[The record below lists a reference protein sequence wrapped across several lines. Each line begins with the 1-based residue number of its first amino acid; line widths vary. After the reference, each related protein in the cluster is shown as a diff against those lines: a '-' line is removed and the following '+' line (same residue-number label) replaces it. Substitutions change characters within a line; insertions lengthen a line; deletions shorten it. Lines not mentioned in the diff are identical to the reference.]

1 MNSAIG
7 AFERYLNRRYPGS
20 STVQHYVNDLRLFQR
35 CVDKPPREVTRQDVA
50 RFVEDQLARGLTATT
65 INRRLACLH
74 HFFEFLAAEAED
86 DSWANPVIWRQHQ
99 VKEGQPL
106 PRDINDTDMERLS
119 RCIQHPRDRLMFGL
133 MYEAGLRVGEVAA
146 LRVVDLIPSSH
157 AEQGARMRVCG
168 KGQKERIVP
177 LSVVL
182 TKWWEEW
189 LAQRPQVES
198 DALFITRRKEG
209 ISERGIQDRLAYY
222 CRQAGVQVSC
232 HQLRH
237 TFGRRMAE
245 AEMPLPSLAKLLGH
259 AQVTTTQL
267 YIAGAGVDVRADYEA
282 AMNRLD
288 AECPGSSLFPA
299 TPCEPTGVPPAP
311 LGSGTAGGGAA
322 LTPLETSEVPLD
334 VDRLW
339 TGLPVWLVEPLADY
353 MAYRQHRWKAS
364 RARHNASNL
373 LWTLCQ
379 AWRWLLEEREVD
391 GFEALSR
398 RDVAAYVDARLGA
411 GIAASTLNRQL
422 RDLRAFLRFIE
433 EQGQPIAPGVFRLGW
448 LKEGRPLPQFL
459 SEEEYWR
466 LEVHMLTCT
475 AAGTP
480 DDRLDRAWFYL
491 LAHGGLRLC
500 ELRDV
505 RLSEVDLGGQRLVIR
520 EGKGKRDR
528 VIPLS
533 VTTVTVL
540 RDYLAVRSTAPT
552 DHLLVFH
559 QQALRSRWVQERLY
573 RYGAAVNVRVS
584 PHRLRHT
591 LATRLVNVG
600 MSITSI
606 QRLLGHER
614 LGTTMIYAR
623 VHDATVERD
632 FREAM
637 ARLEATRKQH
647 SAAMQTKAMPLVEEL
662 FSHTRESVSVAGQA
676 PNFV

>member
-1 MNSAIG
+1 MNETIQ
-7 AFERYLNRRYPGS
+7 AFERYLNRRYPGR
-20 STVQHYVNDLRLFQR
+20 STVRHYVNDVRLFQQV
-35 CVDKPPREVTRQDVA
+35 VDKPPRQVTRQDIA
-50 RFVEDQLARGLTATT
+50 HFVEDQLARGLCATT
-65 INRRLACLH
+65 VNRRLACLH
-74 HFFEFLAAEAED
+74 HFFEFLAEETED

-106 PRDINDTDMERLS
+106 PRDIKDADLERLL
-119 RCIQHPRDRLMFGL
+119 RCIHHPRDRLMFGL

-146 LRVVDLIPSSH
+146 LRVEDLIPSSH
-157 AEQGARMRVCG
+157 PEHGARMRVRG

-177 LSVVL
+177 LSVAL
-182 TKWWEEW
+182 TQWWEEW
-189 LAQRPQVES
+189 LAQRPAVEN
-198 DALFITRRKEG
+198 DALFVTRRKEG

-222 CRQAGVQVSC
+222 CRQAGVQVRC

-282 AMNRLD
+282 ALNRLD
-288 AECPGSSLFPA
+288 AERPGSSLFPA

-311 LGSGTAGGGAA
+311 VGPGTADGGAVV
-322 LTPLETSEVPLD
+322 TPPETSEVPLD
-334 VDRLW
+334 VDRLG
-339 TGLPVWLVEPLADY
+339 TGLPAWLVEPLADY
-353 MAYRQHRWKAS
+353 VAYRQHRWKAS
-364 RARHNASNL
+364 RARHNAANL
-373 LWTLCQ
+373 LWTVCQ
-379 AWRWLLEEREVD
+379 VWRWLLEEREVD
-391 GFEALSR
+391 GFVALSR

-422 RDLRAFLRFIE
+422 RDLRAFLRFVE
-433 EQGQPIAPGVFRLGW
+433 EQGQPIAPGIFRLGW
-448 LKEGRPLPQFL
+448 LKEGRSLPRFL
-459 SEEEYWR
+459 SEEEYQR
-466 LEVHMLTCT
+466 LEAHVMTCT
-475 AAGTP
+475 ATGTQ
-480 DDRLDRAWFYL
+480 DDCLERAWFYL

-500 ELRDV
+500 ELRDL
-505 RLSEVDLGGQRLVIR
+505 RLGDVDLEGQRLVIR

-533 VTTVTVL
+533 VTTVTAL
-540 RDYLAVRSTAPT
+540 RDYLAVRGAAPT

-559 QQALRSRWVQERLY
+559 QQALRSRWVQAHLS
-573 RYGAAVNVRVS
+573 RYGAAVNVTVS

-591 LATRLVNVG
+591 LATRLVNAG
-600 MSITSI
+600 MNITSI

-637 ARLEATRKQH
+637 ARLKAGRERY
-647 SAAMQTKAMPLVEEL
+647 SAAVQTEVMPLVEEF

-676 PNFV
+676 PDYV